1 MSVCY
6 RIDCPAVHRDRLLG
20 ELDSSA
26 CLGVQ
31 EEDAEMV
38 VYFSEPVDSAWISQL
53 EQTIPEA
60 TMSGPDA
67 VLDQD
72 WSRSWRV
79 GLEPRRIGA
88 VWVRPSWT
96 SSQGQP
102 EIVIDP
108 GQAFGTGEHA
118 TTQLCLELLQE
129 ELIPGDRV
137 LDVGSGSGILA
148 LGALRAGA
156 RWTCGFDLD
165 PVASPEALRNAR
177 VNRLAAAFFTGP
189 LDALAPAA
197 AFDVVTINMI
207 SSRLLPLIE
216 PCASR
221 SQRGLVVSGY
231 LEPESERIQRSV
243 AATGFA
249 LTEECFR
256 EHSGD
261 SWGASLWQCAR
272 G

>member
-38 VYFSEPVDSAWISQL
+38 VYFSEPVDSARISQL

-60 TMSGPDA
+60 TISGPDA
-67 VLDQD
+67 VPDQD

-118 TTQLCLELLQE
+118 TTQLCLELLQK

-177 VNRLAAAFFTGP
+177 VNRLAAACVTGR

-197 AFDVVTINMI
+197 A
-207 SSRLLPLIE
+207 SKALCS
-216 PCASR
+216 ASYR
-221 SQRGLVVSGY
+221 D
-231 LEPESERIQRSV
+231 PEAERIQRSV
-243 AATGFA
+243 AAPGFA

-261 SWGASLWQCAR
+261 SWGASLWQRAR